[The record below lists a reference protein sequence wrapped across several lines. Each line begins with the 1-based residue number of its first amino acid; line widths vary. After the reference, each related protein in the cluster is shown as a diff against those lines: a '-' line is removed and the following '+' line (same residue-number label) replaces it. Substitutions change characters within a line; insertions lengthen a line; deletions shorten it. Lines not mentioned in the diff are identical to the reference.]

1 MSDEQTGTTTSFM
14 SAAGSIMPKTTPDD
28 FYEGYIRP
36 SKHRELSDILEQ
48 LRNYPTPVSDSDEEF
63 NHLLAERDRLQ
74 KGHQP
79 ASGEHSGLN
88 DLDDML

>member
-1 MSDEQTGTTTSFM
+1 MSSEQTGPTTSFM

-28 FYEGYIRP
+28 FYEGYIKP

-48 LRNYPTPVSDSDEEF
+48 LRNYPTPVSDNDANF
-63 NHLLAERDRLQ
+63 NYLLKERDRLQ
-74 KGHQP
+74 KDQP
-79 ASGEHSGLN
+79 AVGEQSGLN

>member
-1 MSDEQTGTTTSFM
+1 MKAKASYTS
-14 SAAGSIMPKTTPDD
+14 AVGSIMPTTPTDD
-28 FYEGYIRP
+28 FYEGYITVP

-48 LRNYPTPVSDSDEEF
+48 LRNYPTPVSDCDEQF
-63 NHLLAERDRLQ
+63 NDLLKERDRLQ
-74 KGHQP
+74 KGLP

>member
-1 MSDEQTGTTTSFM
+1 MSEK
-14 SAAGSIMPKTTPDD
+14 KTKSDD

-36 SKHRELSDILEQ
+36 SKHRELSDVLEQ

-74 KGHQP
+74 KGQP
-79 ASGEHSGLN
+79 AVGEHSGLN